1 MDAIATNYYALL
13 NAGWKPVAP
22 ITIVA
27 GENGSGK
34 SSLLR
39 TIAHNTLKA
48 RRSVLALSGT
58 CHDKFRGLR
67 LGRALLSPTHKGSQ
81 PEQVMKRA
89 ISHSVESDSIQ
100 LRVVS
105 RVLRHCGYAPTVG
118 VEVLMPSERKAISSS
133 ALSEFEAKMAGEV
146 DNILAL
152 ILMLQSKR
160 WDEIQWMDFDDHHF
174 DLSVHSNLVGIV
186 RWERV
191 LKGMG
196 IINGIRLHLQGK
208 RGSLRLDKA
217 SSGELSLIT
226 MLSFIAAMS
235 KEKDVILI
243 DEPENSLHPR
253 WQREYLE
260 LLIGAVG
267 YAETKIVIASHSP
280 LLVMAAG
287 ELNTDVQ
294 TLVLSDVFNS
304 QIELNSAGLEEV
316 MAEVFHTYTPR
327 NHYLSKTLVRLM
339 DQVEAGDLS
348 AAQAAS
354 HIAEIERSG
363 VDSRQSGAL
372 AAVSAMVEKIEEAK

>member
-1 MDAIATNYYALL
+1 MDAIATNYYALW
-13 NAGWKPVAP
+13 NAGWKPVAH

-39 TIAHNTLKA
+39 TIAQNTLKA

-58 CHDKFRGLR
+58 SHDKFRGLR
-67 LGRALLSPTHKGSQ
+67 LGSALLSPMQKSSQ
-81 PEQVMKRA
+81 PEQVMKRT
-89 ISHSVESDSIQ
+89 ISHFVEKDSVQ

-118 VEVLMPSERKAISSS
+118 IEVLMPSERKAIPSSI
-133 ALSEFEAKMAGEV
+133 LSDFEAKMAGEGE
-146 DNILAL
+146 NILAL

-160 WDEIQWMDFDDHHF
+160 WDQIQWMDFDDYRF
-174 DLSVHSNLVGIV
+174 DHSVNSNLVGIV
-186 RWERV
+186 RWEHI
-191 LKGMG
+191 LKKLGV
-196 IINGIRLHLQGK
+196 ITGIRLHLQGK
-208 RGSLRLDKA
+208 RGILRLDKA
-217 SSGELSLIT
+217 SSGELTLIT
-226 MLSFIAAMS
+226 MLSFVAAMS
-235 KEKDVILI
+235 KEKDIILI

-260 LLIGAVG
+260 LLMGSVG
-267 YAETKIVIASHSP
+267 YSEAKIVIASHSP
-280 LLVMAAG
+280 ILVMAAS
-287 ELNTDVQ
+287 ELNINVQ

-304 QIELNSAGLEEV
+304 QIELNAAGLEEV

-339 DQVEAGDLS
+339 DRVEKGDLT
-348 AAQAAS
+348 AAQATS
-354 HIAEIERSG
+354 QIAEIERSG

-372 AAVSAMVEKIEEAK
+372 AAVSAIVEKMEEIK

>member
-1 MDAIATNYYALL
+1 MDAIATNYYTLW
-13 NAGWKPVAP
+13 NAGWKPVAH

-39 TIAHNTLKA
+39 TLAQNTLNA

-58 CHDKFRGLR
+58 SHDKFRGLR
-67 LGRALLSPTHKGSQ
+67 LGSSLLSPIQKSSQ
-81 PEQVMKRA
+81 PEQVMKRT
-89 ISHSVESDSIQ
+89 ISHFVEKDSVQ

-118 VEVLMPSERKAISSS
+118 IEVLMPSERKAIPSSI
-133 ALSEFEAKMAGEV
+133 LSDFEAKMAGEGE
-146 DNILAL
+146 NILAL

-160 WDEIQWMDFDDHHF
+160 WDQIQWMDFDDYRF
-174 DLSVHSNLVGIV
+174 DHSVNSNLVGIV
-186 RWERV
+186 RWEHI
-191 LKGMG
+191 LKKLGV
-196 IINGIRLHLQGK
+196 ITGIRLHLQGK
-208 RGSLRLDKA
+208 RGILRLDKA
-217 SSGELSLIT
+217 SSGELTLIT
-226 MLSFIAAMS
+226 MLSFVAAMS
-235 KEKDVILI
+235 KEKDIILI

-260 LLIGAVG
+260 LLMGSVG
-267 YAETKIVIASHSP
+267 YSEAKIVIASHSP
-280 LLVMAAG
+280 ILVMAAS
-287 ELNTDVQ
+287 ELNINVQ

-304 QIELNSAGLEEV
+304 QIELNAAGLEEV

-339 DQVEAGDLS
+339 DRVEKGDLT
-348 AAQAAS
+348 AAQATS
-354 HIAEIERSG
+354 QIAEIERSG

-372 AAVSAMVEKIEEAK
+372 AAVSAIVEKMEEIK

>member
-1 MDAIATNYYALL
+1 MDAIATNYHALL
-13 NAGWKPVAP
+13 NAGWKPCAH

-39 TIAHNTLKA
+39 VLAHNTLKA
-48 RRSVLALSGT
+48 RRSVLAVSGT

-67 LGRALLSPTHKGSQ
+67 LGSALLSPTQKSSQ

-89 ISHSVESDSIQ
+89 ISHSVERDSIQ

-118 VEVLMPSERKAISSS
+118 IEVLMPSERKAISSS
-133 ALSEFEAKMAGEV
+133 ALSEFEARMAGEAE
-146 DNILAL
+146 NILAL

-160 WDEIQWMDFDDHHF
+160 WDEIQWMDFDDHRFGHSM
-174 DLSVHSNLVGIV
+174 DSNLVGIV
-186 RWERV
+186 RWERI

-196 IINGIRLHLQGK
+196 VITGLRLHLQGR
-208 RGSLRLDKA
+208 RGIVRLDKA

-226 MLSFIAAMS
+226 MLSFVAAMS
-235 KEKDVILI
+235 KDKDMILI

-260 LLIGAVG
+260 LLMGAVG
-267 YAETKIVIASHSP
+267 YNEAKIVIASHSP

-287 ELNTDVQ
+287 ELNLNVQ

-304 QIELNSAGLEEV
+304 QIELNAAGLEEV
-316 MAEVFHTYTPR
+316 MAEVFHTYTSR

-339 DQVEAGDLS
+339 DRVERGELS
-348 AAQAAS
+348 AAQANS
-354 HIAEIERSG
+354 HIAEIEESG

-372 AAVSAMVEKIEEAK
+372 AAVSAIVEKIEEEK